1 MGYTPHVVVVG
12 GGTTGV
18 GTARDLAMRGLDV
31 TLVERGAL
39 TNGATGGMHGLLH
52 SGARYALSD
61 PDSAADCL
69 AENRVLREVAGQF
82 IEDTGGLFV
91 ERPEDPDGHY
101 EARLEACE
109 EVAIPVEELT
119 GAEAREREPG
129 LSEEVERAFA
139 VPDAGVDPFRLTAA
153 LARDAEGYG
162 ATVLTHAEVVDI
174 RVENE
179 AVRGVRVREHDPTT
193 PGEPMPGDVVDI
205 DADYVVNA
213 TGAWAGRLAELAGLE
228 VPVRASKGAMVVA
241 ADRHVDTVVNRCR
254 PRSQGDILVPHGD
267 VSILGTT
274 DVEVDDPQ
282 NYAREEWEVDL
293 LFEELEPVVP
303 ALEDARSLR
312 AYWGVRPLYDPSDD
326 EAAAGGDTP
335 GDGEPSEGDTGGLTR
350 DFVLLDHEDRDGLW
364 GLSTVVGG
372 KLTTHRLMAEQVAD
386 HVCGKFGIDRPCRT
400 DEIPVPGGGEADP
413 EELATFDVD
422 AVTLERIHER
432 WGERATEVLDP
443 RGPNP
448 VVCPCRRVTRGEA
461 AAAMDVEGVFETDL
475 DAVRRRTGVG
485 TGDCQGTRCAHRV
498 AGLLRPDYDLEQ
510 VDRSLSAFYGE
521 RWAGQGHVLWGEQL
535 SRAMGSYALHATTM
549 NRDRPVEDP
558 ALDAFDSGPGS
569 PDGDSTT
576 PEEEAGEN
584 DERVSDSE
592 AGDDG
597 SGGAPA

>member
-18 GTARDLAMRGLDV
+18 GLARDLAMRGLEV
-31 TLVERGAL
+31 TLVEKGPL

-82 IEDTGGLFV
+82 VEDAGGLFV

-101 EARLEACE
+101 EARIEACE
-109 EVAIPVEELT
+109 AVGIPVEELT

-129 LSEEVERAFA
+129 LSGAVERAFS

-162 ATVLTHAEVVDI
+162 ATVLTHAEVVDVT
-174 RVENE
+174 VEDD

-213 TGAWAGRLAELAGLE
+213 TGAWAGQVAAMADLE
-228 VPVRASKGAMVVA
+228 VPIRASKGGMVVT

-254 PRSQGDILVPHGD
+254 PRGQGDILVPHGD
-267 VSILGTT
+267 GSILGTT
-274 DVEVDDPQ
+274 DVEVAAADE
-282 NYAREEWEVDL
+282 YAREGWEVDL
-293 LFEELEPVVP
+293 LFAELEPVVP
-303 ALEDARSLR
+303 ALADARSLR
-312 AYWGVRPLYDPSDD
+312 AYWGVRPLYGPP
-326 EAAAGGDTP
+326 EGAAAGEGGAP
-335 GDGEPSEGDTGGLTR
+335 GVGEHSEREHSEGDTSEGTGDLTR

-364 GLSTVVGG
+364 GMSTVVGG
-372 KLTTHRLMAEQVAD
+372 KLTTHRLMAERVAD
-386 HVCGKFGIDRPCRT
+386 HVCGKFGIDRACRT
-400 DEIPVPGGGEADP
+400 DEIPLPGSGAVDP
-413 EELATFDVD
+413 EELAAFEVD
-422 AVTLERIHER
+422 AATLERVHER
-432 WGERATEVLDP
+432 WGEQATEVLDP

-448 VVCPCRRVTRGEA
+448 VVCPCKRVTRGEVEA
-461 AAAMDVEGVFETDL
+461 GMDVEGVFETDL

-498 AGLLRPDYDLEQ
+498 AGLLRPDYDLDQ

-521 RWAGQGHVLWGEQL
+521 RWTGQRHVLWGEQL
-535 SRAMGSYALHATTM
+535 SRAMGSYALHSTTM

-558 ALDAFDSGPGS
+558 TLDAFDPGPAAR
-569 PDGDSTT
+569 
-576 PEEEAGEN
+576 E
-584 DERVSDSE
+584 
-592 AGDDG
+592 G
-597 SGGAPA
+597 SGGDA